1 MVPSRSPLRIW
12 LDPDTRA
19 NVCPSAC
26 RRLGLACKSRTPP
39 PISVAEYYR
48 GCFFAQVFPSGT
60 TRMSSVFRRCA
71 PRMRSTIENPA
82 QRFAS
87 IARRPGATVGKFEAA
102 AQGETLPTLPT
113 VPRWL
118 LEHRGYL
125 PENNKGAVWRFGY
138 LSPEECGCG
147 CDFAVR
153 G

>member
-1 MVPSRSPLRIW
+1 
-12 LDPDTRA
+12 
-19 NVCPSAC
+19 
-26 RRLGLACKSRTPP
+26 
-39 PISVAEYYR
+39 
-48 GCFFAQVFPSGT
+48 
-60 TRMSSVFRRCA
+60 
-71 PRMRSTIENPA
+71 MRSIIENPA

-102 AQGETLPTLPT
+102 AQGETLPTLST